1 MLYINSIVVHYSK
14 HFFSQKLQERQAA
27 FKKLSFAEKDQ
38 EKWKKVF
45 CVNFMSSEESDSTI
59 GDEIQVR
66 PLSWRS
72 YRVTSFFHSLDKKSQ
87 EEKSPRAK
95 RQMKARRMG
104 NSSTR
109 MKPTHDSEGQ
119 ILPSWLFAMCNNA

>member
-1 MLYINSIVVHYSK
+1 MEEGI
-14 HFFSQKLQERQAA
+14 
-27 FKKLSFAEKDQ
+27 
-38 EKWKKVF
+38 
-45 CVNFMSSEESDSTI
+45 CVNFMSSEESDSAI

-72 YRVTSFFHSLDKKSQ
+72 CRVTSFFHSLDKKAQ
-87 EEKSPRAK
+87 EEKSPQAK

-104 NSSTR
+104 NYSAR
-109 MKPTHDSEGQ
+109 VRPTHDSEGQ